1 MQTSIEWFNEK
12 ISELDVEFHYL
23 LITKE
28 QYWIKRNKLLEQAR
42 EMHNREMVRNT
53 NQLKISNKEIESAA
67 NEHNR
72 MGYFISPY
80 SFAEGAKWYRKK
92 LKRK

>member
-1 MQTSIEWFNEK
+1 MTQQTKMTSIEWIWEQIPF
-12 ISELDVEFHYL
+12 EF
-23 LITKE
+23 TS
-28 QYWIKRNKLLEQAR
+28 KRSAFEIFEQAKQ
-42 EMHNREMVRNT
+42 MHKKELVRNA

-72 MGYFISPY
+72 NGYFISPY

>member
-1 MQTSIEWFNEK
+1 MTSIEWLWEQIPF
-12 ISELDVEFHYL
+12 EF
-23 LITKE
+23 TS
-28 QYWIKRNKLLEQAR
+28 KRSAFEIFEQAKQ
-42 EMHNREMVRNT
+42 MHKNELVRNT

-72 MGYFISPY
+72 KGYFISPY

>member
-1 MQTSIEWFNEK
+1 MHKNE
-12 ISELDVEFHYL
+12 L
-23 LITKE
+23 
-28 QYWIKRNKLLEQAR
+28 
-42 EMHNREMVRNT
+42 VRNT
-53 NQLKISNKEIESAA
+53 NQIKISNKEIESAA

-72 MGYFISPY
+72 NGYFISPY

>member
-1 MQTSIEWFNEK
+1 MQTSIEWLWEQIPF
-12 ISELDVEFHYL
+12 EF
-23 LITKE
+23 TS
-28 QYWIKRNKLLEQAR
+28 KRSAFEIFEQAKQ
-42 EMHNREMVRNT
+42 MHKKELVRNA

-72 MGYFISPY
+72 NGYFISPY

>member
-1 MQTSIEWFNEK
+1 MQTSIEWLVEQLLGNGLLRLTKEDHSLY
-12 ISELDVEFHYL
+12 SELRDKAKQMHK
-23 LITKE
+23 KE
-28 QYWIKRNKLLEQAR
+28 L
-42 EMHNREMVRNT
+42 VRNA

-72 MGYFISPY
+72 NGYFISPY